1 MNDVIYILGYPGA
14 GKTTFIENNAQER
27 DWILSYEFDSFQNAI
42 ISYRNTSVLRLWRSC
57 KFAGL
62 LIMAYVFSQCYDL
75 KRLRSI
81 ISTARIFYYA
91 YGAKF
96 KNTIIVD
103 ENIIHRIFIIFFGLN
118 LNRINSYLLRSAVVC
133 ASDCT
138 SLIIIMRTDKNDCI
152 SRIKE
157 RSSHL
162 SRFNKFSTK
171 KIQTDLLNDQIY
183 SLILEV
189 LRQNYKG
196 KIYEY

>member
-1 MNDVIYILGYPGA
+1 MTDVIYILGYPGA
-14 GKTTFIENNAQER
+14 GKTTFIKNNAQKH
-27 DWILSYEFDSFQNAI
+27 DWIFSYEFDSFQKSI
-42 ISYRNTSVLRLWRSC
+42 ISYRNISVLRLWRSC

-81 ISTARIFYYA
+81 ISTVRIFYYA

-96 KNTIIVD
+96 KNNIIVD

-118 LNRINSYLLRSAVVC
+118 LNCINSYFLRSAVVC
-133 ASDCT
+133 ASDCA
-138 SLIIIMRTDKNDCI
+138 SVIIIMRTEKSDCI

-157 RSSHL
+157 RSSQL

-183 SLILEV
+183 SLILKV